1 MNRRELLRSAVST
14 SVVSALPSLAFAEA
28 SGTGREVWVGHLDR
42 MARPVLEALAAGRLR
57 ATMPIEAHAAMAA
70 TRPLTTHLEAFGRL
84 LSGMAPWLEL
94 QAAPEGELH
103 ARYLA
108 LVHRAMAS
116 ALDPTSPDRMAF
128 DADRQN
134 LVDAAFLGL
143 AVLRAPR
150 VLNADLDPKVKRW
163 LVAALT
169 RTRALEPSY
178 NNWLLFSACVEAA
191 LSALGAPWDAMRVDF
206 ALRKHMDWYVGD
218 GTYGDG
224 LEFHWDYYNSFVI
237 HPMLQA
243 ILEQVAESR
252 SEWKAIRPKVRERA
266 TRFAQVQERM
276 IAVDGTYPVVGRSIC
291 YRCGAF
297 HGLADA
303 ALRQA
308 LPREL
313 PPAQVRCALAAVI
326 ARTLSPPGTFDANGW
341 LRIGLAGHQPALGE
355 PYISTGSLYLAANA
369 FLPLGLPAAHP
380 FWSAPDVPWTA
391 RRVWAGEDVPADHA
405 FHSDPK

>member
-252 SEWKAIRPKVRERA
+252 SRVEGHSAEGAGARDALCAGAGTHDRRGRNLPGGGALHLLSLRSLSWSGGRRASASTSAGASPGAGALCARGGHRAHAVSAGDIRCERLA
-266 TRFAQVQERM
+266 AYRTGRAPAGAGR
-276 IAVDGTYPVVGRSIC
+276 AVYLD
-291 YRCGAF
+291 
-297 HGLADA
+297 
-303 ALRQA
+303 
-308 LPREL
+308 REL
-313 PPAQVRCALAAVI
+313 VPGGERVSAARAAGGASLLVRARCALD
-326 ARTLSPPGTFDANGW
+326 GQ
-341 LRIGLAGHQPALGE
+341 AGVG
-355 PYISTGSLYLAANA
+355 G
-369 FLPLGLPAAHP
+369 
-380 FWSAPDVPWTA
+380 
-391 RRVWAGEDVPADHA
+391 RRCAG
-405 FHSDPK
+405 